1 MLKKTWSLMIKC
13 IAYILFY
20 FIKFLVIGGVVIMIA
35 NTVIRADFT
44 YSLWEILT
52 IGLATDVVI
61 HMGGMKIDF
70 K

>member
-1 MLKKTWSLMIKC
+1 MLRKTWSLMVKC

-20 FIKFLVIGGVVIMIA
+20 FIKFLIIGGVVIMIV
-35 NTVIRADFT
+35 NIIIQGEFD

-52 IGLATDVVI
+52 IGFATDVVI

>member
-1 MLKKTWSLMIKC
+1 MLMKTWSLMIKY

-20 FIKFLVIGGVVIMIA
+20 FIKFLIIGGVVIMIV

-52 IGLATDVVI
+52 IGFATDLVI

>member
-1 MLKKTWSLMIKC
+1 MI
-13 IAYILFY
+13 
-20 FIKFLVIGGVVIMIA
+20 V
-35 NTVIRADFT
+35 NTFIRADFT
-44 YSLWEILT
+44 YSLWDIIT

>member
-1 MLKKTWSLMIKC
+1 MLRKTWSLMIKC
-13 IAYILFY
+13 IAYVLFY
-20 FIKFLVIGGVVIMIA
+20 FIKFLIIGGVVIMIV

-61 HMGGMKIDF
+61 HMGGMKIYF